1 MSELVNLKLE
11 VREKLGKEASKK
23 LRAKEYI
30 PAVFYNPEGENIPL
44 KIREGL
50 FHKVWHKAG
59 TTSVVELEFE
69 RDNKTEKIPALIW
82 DVKKHPYKTVY
93 MHVDFYGVDLTKE
106 LTVSVPV
113 EVKGKPKGAEEGGV
127 IEIYRQTL
135 ELTCL
140 PVNIPDHVIIDVSK
154 LEIGDHI
161 NIEDVKIPSGA
172 RAEFDEN
179 FAVVGLIPPYEET
192 EPEEAEAE
200 GEGEGEG
207 TEEGAEGEATQGE
220 EESS

>member
-30 PAVFYNPEGENIPL
+30 PAVFYNPEGKNISL
-44 KIREGL
+44 KVREGL

-69 RDNKTEKIPALIW
+69 QNNETVKIPALIW

-93 MHVDFYGVDLTKE
+93 MHIDFYGVDLTKE
-106 LTVSVPV
+106 ITVSVPV
-113 EVKGKPKGAEEGGV
+113 EVKGTPKGAEEGGV

-135 ELTCL
+135 DLTCL
-140 PVNIPDHVIIDVSK
+140 PVNIPNHVIIDVSK

-172 RAEFDEN
+172 RAEFEEN

-192 EPEEAEAE
+192 EPEETEEETE
-200 GEGEGEG
+200 GEE
-207 TEEGAEGEATQGE
+207 TEEGAESEETGSQ
-220 EESS
+220 EES